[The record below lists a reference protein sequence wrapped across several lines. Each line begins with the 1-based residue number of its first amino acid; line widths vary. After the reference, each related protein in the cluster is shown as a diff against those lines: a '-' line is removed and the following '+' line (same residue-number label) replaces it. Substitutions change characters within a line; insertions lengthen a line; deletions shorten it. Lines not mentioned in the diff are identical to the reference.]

1 MFHNIISKIWPLLIL
16 VWNFLIFLKSE
27 YPELPPRVF
36 KMFFTNYGNI
46 IIFFDILVVL
56 CLLKLNIL
64 NRNNNVIS
72 DSNQDAS
79 YFTILSHYFMVYK
92 VRNQNIKKE
101 ISVNSFL
108 QT

>member
-1 MFHNIISKIWPLLIL
+1 MAIVNISLEFPDLLEVRISLA
-16 VWNFLIFLKSE
+16 S
-27 YPELPPRVF
+27 PRVF
-36 KMFFTNYGNI
+36 KMFFTNYRNI
-46 IIFFDILVVL
+46 IIFFDILVIL

-101 ISVNSFL
+101 FSVNSFL